1 LKKRKKNMAL
11 KRFSNLLIVC
21 LLCSCSFEQ
30 EDTINY
36 EAEFYS
42 IVTEFEES
50 SILNFERKN
59 IDEDRF
65 IEQFILKLDKQKNT
79 FMQEDLKKFKDSSG
93 NESKLD
99 YQLLKDVVDLYY
111 SRYEESLKTRRYYL
125 NNYDFNFNKT
135 EEINLKPR
143 DKFFESIAEKEDY
156 QRKIIKNE
164 LITLLLEDKDNLEAI
179 NELKKVYRNRFS
191 SISKIRESD
200 KFGILANNF
209 LSMLDPH
216 ASYFSARDLENWNL
230 RMNLS
235 FEGIGAILGYEEE
248 KAKIQ
253 ELMPG
258 GPAIQS
264 QKIKVGDKITKIGEG
279 ERGRLRNVVGWRL
292 DDIVELIRGDEGTTV
307 RLEIE
312 NERGK
317 ELVNLIRGTV
327 TLENSDASSEV
338 LKFNDRKLG
347 YIKLPSFYSDYE
359 CLRSNL
365 YVCKTATSDVQK
377 FLREFNYAN
386 IEGIVLDLRNNGG
399 GYLHEADSLTRLF
412 INYGPTVQVKN
423 PSKDVEILHSW
434 RSTKIWN
441 KPLIVLVNKYS
452 ASASE
457 IFAGAMQ
464 DYNRGI
470 IVGQTTFGKGSVQ
483 RFKTTDNGQIKF
495 TDSLY
500 YRITGLPTQLFGV
513 EPNLEIPTLVNE
525 ETLGESEYDNAIKPN
540 NIDDAFFVSFED
552 FDSNLL
558 QESFKKRISDS
569 EYFNKIDEI
578 KRQRDSNLFLSLN
591 IEERRLIKESEKD
604 NTLELVN
611 LGRTLSGKEE
621 FANFNEYEEYITEDE
636 FIIDAEVDQSMKV
649 LIELIEIES

>member
-1 LKKRKKNMAL
+1 MAS
-11 KRFSNLLIVC
+11 KAFFNLLIA
-21 LLCSCSFEQ
+21 LLLFSCSFEPK
-30 EDTINY
+30 DKINY

-42 IVTEFEES
+42 IVKEFEES
-50 SILNFERKN
+50 SILNFDRED
-59 IDEDRF
+59 IDNKIF
-65 IEQFILKLDKQKNT
+65 VEQFLLKLDKQKNI
-79 FMQEDLKKFKDSSG
+79 FVQEDLNKFKKSVG
-93 NESKLD
+93 NQSALN

-111 SRYEESLKTRRYYL
+111 SRYEESLKTRRHYL
-125 NNYDFNFNKT
+125 NSFEFNFNT
-135 EEINLKPR
+135 SEAINLKPR
-143 DKFFESIAEKEDY
+143 DSLFLSIAEKQEH

-164 LITLLLEDKDNLEAI
+164 LLNLLLEDKNEIEAKK
-179 NELKKVYRNRFS
+179 ELKKVYQNRFS

-216 ASYFSARDLENWNL
+216 ASYFSKRDLENWNL

-235 FEGIGAILGYEEE
+235 FEGIGAILSFEEE

-264 QKIKVGDKITKIGEG
+264 KKIQVGDKIVKVGQGET
-279 ERGRLRNVVGWRL
+279 GRLRDVIGWRL
-292 DDIVELIRGDEGTTV
+292 DDIVDLIRGDEGTIV

-312 NERGK
+312 NDRGN
-317 ELVNLIRGTV
+317 EIVNLTRGTV

-338 LKFNDRKLG
+338 LKFNERKIG

-359 CLRSNL
+359 CLRRNL
-365 YVCKTATSDVQK
+365 YVCKTATSDVQN
-377 FLREFNYAN
+377 FLRAFNYDD
-386 IEGIVLDLRNNGG
+386 IEGVVLDLRNNGG

-423 PSKDVEILHSW
+423 PTKDVEILHSW
-434 RSTKIWN
+434 RSTKVWD

-470 IVGQTTFGKGSVQ
+470 VIGQTTFGKGSVQ
-483 RFKTTDNGQIKF
+483 RFKTTNNGQIKL

-513 EPNLEIPTLVNE
+513 KPNLEIPSLVSE
-525 ETLGESEYDNAIKPN
+525 EVLGEGEYDNAIQPN
-540 NIDDAFFVSFED
+540 NIDNAYFVSFKN
-552 FDSNLL
+552 FDSDSLRK
-558 QESFKKRISDS
+558 SFEKRINNSD
-569 EYFNKIDEI
+569 YFNKIDEI
-578 KRQRDSNLFLSLN
+578 KKQRNTNLFLSLN
-591 IEERRLIKESEKD
+591 LEERKLIIESD
-604 NTLELVN
+604 RNNTLELVN
-611 LGRTLSGKEE
+611 FGRILSGKEK
-621 FANFNEYEEYITEDE
+621 FANFDEYEDYDAEDE
-636 FIIDAEVDQSMKV
+636 FILDAEIDQSLRV
-649 LIELIEIES
+649 LIEIIEVS

>member
-1 LKKRKKNMAL
+1 MAL
-11 KRFSNLLIVC
+11 RTFFNLFVAIILF
-21 LLCSCSFEQ
+21 SCSFEQ
-30 EDTINY
+30 DEKINY

-42 IVTEFEES
+42 IVSEFEKS
-50 SILNFERKN
+50 SILNFDRKD
-59 IDEDRF
+59 IDKEIF

-79 FMQEDLKKFKDSSG
+79 FLQEDFNTFRETANNQTKS
-93 NESKLD
+93 N
-99 YQLLKDVVDLYY
+99 YQQLKDVVDLYY
-111 SRYEESLKTRRYYL
+111 LRYEEALKTRRKYL
-125 NNYDFNFNKT
+125 NNFDFNYNKI
-135 EEINLKPR
+135 EKINLKPR
-143 DKFFESIAEKEDY
+143 DSFFQNEQEKQDY
-156 QRKIIKNE
+156 QRRIVKNE
-164 LITLLLEDKDNLEAI
+164 LINLLLEDKNNFEAKS
-179 NELKKVYRNRFS
+179 ELKKTYTNRLS

-200 KFGILANNF
+200 RFGILANNF

-216 ASYFSARDLENWNL
+216 ASYFSKRDLENWNL

-235 FEGIGAILGYEEE
+235 FEGIGAILSYEEE

-264 QKIKVGDKITKIGEG
+264 KKIKVGDKIIKVGQGEK
-279 ERGRLRNVVGWRL
+279 GRLKNVIGWRL

-312 NERGK
+312 NDQGK
-317 ELVNLIRGTV
+317 EVVNLTRGTV

-338 LKFNDRKLG
+338 IEFNDRKVG

-359 CLRSNL
+359 CLRRNL

-377 FLREFNYAN
+377 LLREFNYQD

-423 PSKDVEILHSW
+423 PSKEVEILHSW
-434 RSTKIWN
+434 RSTKVWE

-470 IVGQTTFGKGSVQ
+470 IIGQTTFGKGSVQ
-483 RFKTTDNGQIKF
+483 RFKSTNNGQIKF

-500 YRITGLPTQLFGV
+500 YRITGLPTQLAGV
-513 EPNLEIPTLVNE
+513 KPNLVIPSLLNDEI
-525 ETLGESEYDNAIKPN
+525 LGEGEYENAIKPS
-540 NIDDAFFVSFED
+540 NIDDAYFVSFTN
-552 FDSNLL
+552 FDSELL
-558 QESFKKRISDS
+558 QNSFQERISASD
-569 EYFNKIDEI
+569 YFNKINEI
-578 KRQRDSNLFLSLN
+578 KKQRESNLLLSLN
-591 IEERRLIKESEKD
+591 IDERKLIKESD
-604 NTLELVN
+604 QNNTLELVN
-611 LGRTLSGKEE
+611 FGRTLSGKKE
-621 FANFNEYEEYITEDE
+621 FVNFSEYEDYVIEDE
-636 FIIDAEVDQSMKV
+636 FIMDAEIDQSLKV
-649 LIELIEIES
+649 LVELIELES